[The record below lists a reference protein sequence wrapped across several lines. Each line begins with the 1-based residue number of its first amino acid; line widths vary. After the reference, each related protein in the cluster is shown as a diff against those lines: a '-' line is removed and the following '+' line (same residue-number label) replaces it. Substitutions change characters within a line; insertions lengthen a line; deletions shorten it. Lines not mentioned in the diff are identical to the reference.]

1 MRKLAALALLG
12 LGIGAGAVLALR
24 LVRPAPPALSV
35 PAVVEKVR
43 ETARLE
49 TLELSLY
56 RKISFAPE
64 PVPQG
69 SVWGDLLAWARQAV
83 RPPRGRAIVFARAR
97 LGLDLGRLDPTT
109 LRVEGREVWVAL
121 PPLEATVELLPGETE
136 VVESNLDSAET
147 AQLLELARVAF
158 AREVEADA
166 RLRERA
172 LSQAERAIR
181 ELLLGLGF
189 AEVHFVERLPGR
201 AASGSP
207 AAGPP
212 AQPPG
217 GRSAAAAPD
226 GLSAAEGLSG
236 SAPRSI
242 GAAWASSTS
251 AAKRAKAG

>member
-1 MRKLAALALLG
+1 MRRLAALAVLG
-12 LGIGAGAVLALR
+12 LGVGTGAVLALR
-24 LVRPAPPALSV
+24 LLRPAAPAVPV

-49 TLELSLY
+49 TLEVSLY

-69 SVWGDLLAWARQAV
+69 SVWGDLVAWAGRVV

-97 LGLDLGRLDPTT
+97 LGLDLGRLGPSS
-109 LRVEGREVWVAL
+109 LAVEGREAWVAL

-158 AREVEADA
+158 AREVEADP

-172 LSQAERAIR
+172 LRQAMRAIR

-201 AASGSP
+201 AAS
-207 AAGPP
+207 
-212 AQPPG
+212 
-217 GRSAAAAPD
+217 
-226 GLSAAEGLSG
+226 
-236 SAPRSI
+236 
-242 GAAWASSTS
+242 
-251 AAKRAKAG
+251 